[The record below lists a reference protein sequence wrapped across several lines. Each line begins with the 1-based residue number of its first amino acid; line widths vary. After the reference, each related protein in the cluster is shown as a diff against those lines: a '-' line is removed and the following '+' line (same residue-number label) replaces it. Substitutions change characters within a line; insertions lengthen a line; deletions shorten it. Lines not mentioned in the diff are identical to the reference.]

1 MPNSFSIGIGFREFW
16 DMTPRELRLYQ
27 RCYRERQRY
36 IDDMMYQGAQYAFYA
51 HSVALGNFGLALS
64 GKHKKPMVFS
74 DVIKRNASVEE
85 IPSGEL
91 TEQEKRR
98 MTENLFTNLKLR
110 MANFQIANGV
120 GGN

>member
-1 MPNSFSIGIGFREFW
+1 MPKCYAIGIGFYDFW
-16 DMTPRELRLYQ
+16 RMTPRELRIFQ
-27 RCYRERQRY
+27 RCHRERQKY
-36 IDDMMYQGAQYAFYA
+36 IEDIMYEGAQYVFYA
-51 HSVALGNFGLALS
+51 HSVALSNFSIGLS

-74 DVIKRNASVEE
+74 DVIKHPASIEE
-85 IPSGEL
+85 KPVGEL

-120 GGN
+120 GES